1 MERYYICSD
10 SCRLL
15 FFSLHYKVAVL
26 LIRLKIC
33 FENCSK
39 SNVFRG
45 FSEPNQFNKL
55 INVQVRSEGDKK
67 DNISQSKQKDKKKS
81 LNNSDF

>member
-1 MERYYICSD
+1 M
-10 SCRLL
+10 LL
-15 FFSLHYKVAVL
+15 TVL

-33 FENCSK
+33 FEIRSK

-67 DNISQSKQKDKKKS
+67 DNISQSKQKDEKTS

>member
-1 MERYYICSD
+1 M
-10 SCRLL
+10 
-15 FFSLHYKVAVL
+15 L

-55 INVQVRSEGDKK
+55 INVQIRLEGDEKN
-67 DNISQSKQKDKKKS
+67 NISQSKQKDEKTS
-81 LNNSDF
+81 LNNLNNSDF